1 MVRCHQGAKDHKAC
15 NTHGLQVGVPYDEEF
30 LLNLLAGFRWESF
43 YNAEDHAKA
52 LKGAEDE
59 VLAAEAVRNDK
70 QRVVDNNARVMGDLM
85 DEGEAI
91 PPELR
96 ERYERNKAALDE
108 AQARVDFTRSKLSG
122 IQSRKQG
129 KEAAAVTRLK
139 IQNFMEHGRH
149 DYEKRVEFN
158 QWIKREGLVLISV
171 PVFHKM
177 GAQGLSI
184 QVGRFD
190 GDTLVEA
197 ALLDHTVTNAS
208 NARNA
213 ETGEVR
219 SLAEENKALIDVWQ
233 KTGEH
238 PGLDMTMDA
247 DGNIYERIN
256 GEWVKT

>member
-1 MVRCHQGAKDHKAC
+1 M
-15 NTHGLQVGVPYDEEF
+15 
-30 LLNLLAGFRWESF
+30 
-43 YNAEDHAKA
+43 
-52 LKGAEDE
+52 
-59 VLAAEAVRNDK
+59 AAEAVRNDK

-91 PPELR
+91 PAELR

-108 AQARVDFTRSKLSG
+108 AQARVNFTRSKLNG
-122 IQSRKQG
+122 VQSRKQG
-129 KEAAAVTRLK
+129 KEAAAFTRLK
-139 IQNFMEHGRH
+139 IKNFMETGRH

-184 QVGRFD
+184 QVGRFE

-197 ALLDHTVTNAS
+197 ALLDHTVTNAV
-208 NARNA
+208 NAK
-213 ETGEVR
+213 TGEVNI
-219 SLAEENKALIDVWQ
+219 SLEEGYKALIDEWQ

-238 PGLDMTMDA
+238 PGLDMAMDSE
-247 DGNIYERIN
+247 GNIYERID
-256 GEWVKT
+256 GEWVKTTTNPSELEPPPLHPEPNLE